1 MPSSY
6 PLLNA
11 IEAMTVTLSEA
22 TISEGHPARAALLAE
37 VQRLGSAA
45 RALASLADAPDP
57 TATSAAHAKRLMDAA
72 TKLIAQVTAA
82 RERLHKINREGLQD
96 LENSI
101 AAKVNL
107 KPDGDAAEV
116 RATFRTLG
124 NTRQQQVLAEL
135 SNENRGPELAAL
147 ILAKRTTTGLT
158 KETCDR
164 FRELIIATHA
174 AEEHDQS
181 EALMEAFLQAF
192 DVTTTIV
199 RFAER
204 FIDPATRARI
214 ERGETAA
221 AAAVAA
227 FEQAVGA

>member
-1 MPSSY
+1 MSNY

-11 IEAMTVTLSEA
+11 IEAMTTTLSA
-22 TISEGHPARAALLAE
+22 VDLAGGHPARAALIAE

-57 TATSAAHAKRLMDAA
+57 TATTAAHAKRTMDAA
-72 TKLIAQVTAA
+72 TKLIAQVGAA
-82 RERLHKINREGLQD
+82 RDRLHTINREGLQD
-96 LENSI
+96 LEKSI

-107 KPDGDAAEV
+107 KPDGDAPEV
-116 RATFRTLG
+116 RDMFRRLN
-124 NTRQQQVLAEL
+124 NTRQQQLLVELA
-135 SNENRGPELAAL
+135 NENRGPELAAL
-147 ILAKRTTTGLT
+147 ILAKRSTTGLT
-158 KETCDR
+158 QEACGRYRD
-164 FRELIIATHA
+164 LVVATHA
-174 AEEHDQS
+174 REEHDQS
-181 EALMEAFLQAF
+181 EAVMETFLQAL
-192 DVTTTIV
+192 DVCSTIV

-221 AAAVAA
+221 AAAAAA